1 MKNLK
6 INDKKFDDI
15 AMFEIILAL
24 KARYNKNKQLM
35 YNSFMVEELY
45 DMFFKKENTSETQLE
60 KDLDKLEEDY
70 CKVLKKEELA
80 GLVTYDYELE
90 SFYANIN
97 NRQAD
102 PKLKKYT
109 STYGE
114 DKVNTIKKYVIK
126 HNK

>member
-6 INDKKFDDI
+6 MNDKKFNDI

-24 KARYNKNKQLM
+24 KAYYNKNKQLM

-45 DMFFKKENTSETQLE
+45 DTFFKKENTTEKQLE

-80 GLVTYDYELE
+80 GVITYDYELE
-90 SFYANIN
+90 SFFATIN
-97 NRQAD
+97 NKQAES
-102 PKLKKYT
+102 KLKKY
-109 STYGE
+109 SSIYGE
-114 DKVNTIKKYVIK
+114 DKVNTIKQYVIK

>member
-6 INDKKFDDI
+6 INTKKFDDI
-15 AMFEIILAL
+15 AMFEIILVL
-24 KARYNKNKQLM
+24 KARYREDKQLM

-45 DMFFKKENTSETQLE
+45 DTFFKKENISEKELE

-80 GLVTYDYELE
+80 GLVTYDHNLE
-90 SFYANIN
+90 SFYAAIN
-97 NRQAD
+97 HKQAES
-102 PKLKKYT
+102 KIKKYT
-109 STYGE
+109 NIYGE
-114 DKVNTIKKYVIK
+114 DKVNTIKTYVIK